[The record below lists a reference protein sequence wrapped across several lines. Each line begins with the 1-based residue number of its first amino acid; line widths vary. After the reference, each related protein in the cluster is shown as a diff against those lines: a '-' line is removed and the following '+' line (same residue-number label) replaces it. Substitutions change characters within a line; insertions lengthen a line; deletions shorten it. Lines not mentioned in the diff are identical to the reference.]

1 MLMGRCV
8 NTRHPHL
15 SDYSHAGDLRNGFSS
30 FFIAVSSFPTA
41 AKRAHNG
48 ESKNGK
54 LWNDKPLAVIEF
66 TLPYISSRM
75 MMSIL
80 TVVAIIV
87 LVAFAICRFLGPR
100 AQQFWFRSS
109 GEEKIGLSKNKL
121 YNANGYIVSV
131 SYENDANW
139 WAI

>member
-1 MLMGRCV
+1 M
-8 NTRHPHL
+8 
-15 SDYSHAGDLRNGFSS
+15 
-30 FFIAVSSFPTA
+30 PTTNETDFLLLPSPFA
-41 AKRAHNG
+41 RSPLQQREHT

-54 LWNDKPLAVIEF
+54 LRSDKPLAVIEF

-139 WAI
+139 CGVIVTN